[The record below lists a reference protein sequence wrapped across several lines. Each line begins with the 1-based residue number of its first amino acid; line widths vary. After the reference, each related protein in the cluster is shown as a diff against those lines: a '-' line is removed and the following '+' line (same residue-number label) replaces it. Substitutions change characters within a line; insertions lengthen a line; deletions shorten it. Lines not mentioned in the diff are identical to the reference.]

1 MSENIIERKKAIRA
15 IKLLLFSASVI
26 PSCVAASLAYYDGYF
41 ILPTFIILAFALFI
55 GQMGGDYLYYYFT
68 NLHSDARD
76 SHTKIF
82 AGWEPLFTQILPKER
97 GTLYAGI
104 VCLLIDL
111 IIGIF
116 FLLHL
121 GWAVIPLALAGGLV
135 AIFFTPL
142 MLRGYKE
149 PVIFVTF
156 GPLAIVSVYFVM
168 SHNFSLTP
176 VLVSLPIAFFV
187 TVVAHLTGAHYEV
200 KEIEGQETVIKL
212 DKVKIILLLILGY
225 VSLIVAVVLHFM
237 PAWTLLG
244 LVSLP
249 VALSVVTVL
258 QKSSS
263 KVEKYLWAVVRSILV
278 LISSGLL
285 ISLGYIIAK

>member
-187 TVVAHLTGAHYEV
+187 TVVAHLKGAHYEV